1 MRNFFERIK
10 QKLRQRGRRKQVT
23 KAKDKGLRKAVI
35 LLSNLLDQLEGIS
48 KHLCKCRTV
57 NNGIFPFTVLNDIVG
72 QVDKVEPVWGF
83 SCQRKER
90 H

>member
-1 MRNFFERIK
+1 MI
-10 QKLRQRGRRKQVT
+10 
-23 KAKDKGLRKAVI
+23 
-35 LLSNLLDQLEGIS
+35 SNLLDQLEGIS
-48 KHLCKCRTV
+48 KHLRKCRAV